1 MGAIHHSEWRYRG
14 TVARRAIKQMS
25 GWMDEAWCYEILQE
39 FFFFFSPS
47 FGGSVAMAH
56 WNVPQRDVI
65 ARAITITKGTNTA
78 TAG

>member
-1 MGAIHHSEWRYRG
+1 
-14 TVARRAIKQMS
+14 
-25 GWMDEAWCYEILQE
+25 MDEAWCYEILQE